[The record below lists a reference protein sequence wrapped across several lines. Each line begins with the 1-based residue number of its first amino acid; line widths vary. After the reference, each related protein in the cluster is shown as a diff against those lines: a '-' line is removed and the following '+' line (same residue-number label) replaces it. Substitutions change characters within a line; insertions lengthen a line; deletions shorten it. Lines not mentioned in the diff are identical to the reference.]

1 MQMNDRMKNH
11 QSRSKYLQSF
21 IVLSLLAGSVSLAGC
36 SSTPVSGQEQSLPSV
51 KVFKV
56 ADAGAAGVMANGKV
70 AADQEIQVVSKLSG
84 KVASVAVEEGAKVK
98 KGQVLVQ
105 LEADDYIQQ
114 VYQAQAGIAGAQA
127 RLNDL
132 KAGARSQQ
140 IDQLKSTLEQAK
152 AGYDTAQKAYNRI
165 KSLFD
170 AGAVSQSDLEKVQL
184 DLEKG
189 RTSYEAAKAALDLAV
204 AGATSNSIAA
214 SASEVTRLKSSL
226 DMAQTTLSNTVIK
239 SPIDGIVSRRS
250 IDPGEMA
257 TPAAPLMTIVNM
269 DTVKVEASVSQ
280 DQINQVKQGS
290 TVKVQVDGLPNQTF
304 TGTVEFISPVSDANS
319 STFPV
324 KVAVKNPDGLLRA
337 GMIAQV
343 YFTDQSI
350 SRIELPAST
359 LVKKDNKT
367 YVYKVDG
374 DIVHQVEVTTESKNS
389 DWVYVQTGVQAK
401 DQIVLNPSDKLSDGS
416 RIQVE

>member
-1 MQMNDRMKNH
+1 MKNIASH
-11 QSRSKYLQSF
+11 KYIQSF
-21 IVLSLLAGSVSLAGC
+21 VVFTLLATSVSLAGC
-36 SSTPVSGQEQSLPSV
+36 SSDPVSGQAQSLPSV

-56 ADAGAAGVMANGKV
+56 ADGGAAGVMANGKV
-70 AADQEIQVVSKLSG
+70 AAAQEIQVVSKLPG
-84 KVASVAVEEGAKVK
+84 KVASVSVDEGTKVK

-105 LEADDYIQQ
+105 LEADDYVQQ
-114 VYQAQAGIAGAQA
+114 VNQAQAGIAGAEA

-140 IDQLKSTLEQAK
+140 IDQLKSTVDQAK

-165 KSLFD
+165 KSLYD
-170 AGAVSQSDLEKVQL
+170 AGAVSQSDLDKVQL
-184 DLEKG
+184 DLDKG
-189 RTSYEAAKAALDLAV
+189 RTGYEAAKAALDLAQ

-214 SASEVTRLKSSL
+214 SASDVERMRSSL
-226 DMAQTTLSNTVIK
+226 AMAQTTLGNTVIK
-239 SPIDGIVSRRS
+239 SPIDGVVSRRS

-257 TPAAPLMTIVNM
+257 SPAAPLLTIVNM

-280 DQINQVKQGS
+280 DQIDQVKQGS
-290 TVKVQVDGLPNQTF
+290 KVTIQVNGLPNKTF
-304 TGTVEFISPVSDANS
+304 TGTVEFISPVSDPNS

-324 KVAVKNPDGLLRA
+324 KIVVQNTEGLLRA

-343 YFTDQSI
+343 SFSNQPV
-350 SRIELPAST
+350 SRLELPASA

-367 YVYKVDG
+367 FIYKVDG
-374 DIVHQVEVTTESKNS
+374 DTIHQVEVKTESKNA
-389 DWVYVQTGVQAK
+389 DWVYVQSGVQAK

-416 RIQVE
+416 RVQVE

>member
-1 MQMNDRMKNH
+1 MQIKNRKTH
-11 QSRSKYLQSF
+11 KFLQSF
-21 IVLSLLAGSVSLAGC
+21 VVFALLASSVSLAGC
-36 SSTPVSGQEQSLPSV
+36 STDSASGQEQSLPAV
-51 KVFKV
+51 QVFKV
-56 ADAGAAGVMANGKV
+56 AEASAAGVMANGKIT
-70 AADQEIQVVSKLSG
+70 AAQEIQVVSKLSG
-84 KVASVAVEEGAKVK
+84 KVSSVAVEEGTRVK

-114 VYQAQAGIAGAQA
+114 VNQAQAGIAGAQA

-140 IDQLKSTLEQAK
+140 LDQLRSTMDQAK
-152 AGYDTAQKAYNRI
+152 AGYDTALKAYNRI
-165 KSLFD
+165 KSLYD

-189 RTSYEAAKAALDLAV
+189 RTSYEAAKAALDLAA

-214 SASEVTRLKSSL
+214 SASEVSRLKSSL

-239 SPIDGIVSRRS
+239 SPIDGVVSRRS

-257 TPAAPLMTIVNM
+257 TPATPLLTIVNM

-290 TVKVQVDGLPNQTF
+290 KVNLQIDGLPNKTF

-324 KVAVKNPDGLLRA
+324 KVAVKNPEGQLRA

-343 YFTDQSI
+343 YFSDKPV
-350 SRIELPAST
+350 SRMELPASA
-359 LVKKDNKT
+359 LIKKENKT
-367 YVYKVDG
+367 FVYKVEG
-374 DIVHQVEVTTESKNS
+374 GTLHQMEVTTESKNS
-389 DWVYVQTGVQAK
+389 DWVYVQSGVQAK
-401 DQIVLNPSDKLSDGS
+401 DQVVLNPSDKLSDGS
-416 RIQVE
+416 RVQVE